1 MKKEY
6 IFKDVKYGF
15 NPKFKKWQF
24 TVGNFST
31 ILSVKGGKEMADKIS
46 HLISAGWIRT
56 KNKSIDNMA
65 RANINKV
72 NAE

>member
-6 IFKDVKYGF
+6 IFNQVKYGF
-15 NPKFKKWQF
+15 SPKYRKWQF
-24 TVGNFST
+24 IVGNFQVF
-31 ILSVKGGKEMADKIS
+31 LSVKGGRETADKIA
-46 HLISAGWIRT
+46 HFVNAGWIRS
-56 KNKSIDNMA
+56 KGKGMDNLA